1 MTQSSMAPP
10 PMLPPRRARRT
21 GRRVLILII
30 VVLAI
35 LGLLVGLDR
44 AAAAYAAG
52 RIATKLQGDGFGVRP
67 NVSVE
72 GFPFL
77 TQVARHHLDGVKVTA
92 PKFPVGA
99 VEASVDVQ
107 ASDITLNSGYQSGTI
122 ARVTGTGLIT
132 FASLTRLPALAGV
145 PGLRITGAGPHL
157 VKLTANLQIIAASA
171 IARVNLAGPHA
182 IALRIVSA
190 GGVPAALIAP
200 IRHLIVPIPKLPLG
214 LAVQSVT
221 VNASGVVIGVTGSNV
236 AFGQ

>member
-1 MTQSSMAPP
+1 
-10 PMLPPRRARRT
+10 
-21 GRRVLILII
+21 
-30 VVLAI
+30 
-35 LGLLVGLDR
+35 
-44 AAAAYAAG
+44 
-52 RIATKLQGDGFGVRP
+52 
-67 NVSVE
+67 
-72 GFPFL
+72 
-77 TQVARHHLDGVKVTA
+77 
-92 PKFPVGA
+92 
-99 VEASVDVQ
+99 
-107 ASDITLNSGYQSGTI
+107 
-122 ARVTGTGLIT
+122 
-132 FASLTRLPALAGV
+132 
-145 PGLRITGAGPHL
+145 